1 MRLTW
6 FPLVNDRRPMLAGLV
21 LALALVLGA
30 ASLTYAQAAATPQQQ
45 PAAAAQQAP
54 AKPTLSFQND
64 AGVIILYVKADKTAD
79 FEDLMNKF
87 KEALGKVDVP
97 EAKQQ
102 AASLKLFKGPV
113 GNGTAV
119 YVFVADPAVKN
130 AEYWFLSILYK
141 AFPADAQA
149 LYQKW
154 QDAKAATP
162 PSVFDL
168 TLLTKMQ

>member
-6 FPLVNDRRPMLAGLV
+6 FSLVNDRRPKVAGLV
-21 LALALVLGA
+21 LAIALVFGA
-30 ASLTYAQAAATPQQQ
+30 ASLTYAQAAPTQQPATPQQQ
-45 PAAAAQQAP
+45 AAP
-54 AKPTLSFQND
+54 AKPTLAFQND
-64 AGVIILYVKADKTAD
+64 AGLVILYVKADQTAG
-79 FEDLMNKF
+79 FEELMTKF
-87 KEALGKVDVP
+87 KEALGKVDIP
-97 EAKQQ
+97 EAKDQ

-119 YVFVADPAVKN
+119 YVLMADPAVKN
-130 AEYWFLSILYK
+130 VEYWFLSILYK

-154 QDAKAATP
+154 TDVKAATA

-168 TLLTKMQ
+168 TLVTKMQ